1 MLYGLKGTPFI
12 YQGEELGLPDAT
24 IPPDRVVDVDGRD
37 PERAPIPWTPEGP
50 GYGFTTAD
58 SAWLPFIDEAAT
70 LNAATQAE
78 DPHSTLNLTKALAD
92 LRITGEQQMVDAG
105 PGIVAWTRADTYLV
119 AVNFTDQELPLEADG
134 TLVHLERPRPRRRE
148 RLAETQRGAHPAATR
163 LRGSRRSRRRRSAAW
178 SRRPRPRSA
187 RRP

>member
-58 SAWLPFIDEAAT
+58 SAWLPFVDEAAT
-70 LNAATQAE
+70 LNAATQAA
-78 DPHSTLNLTKALAD
+78 DPHSTLNLTKAPRGPAD
-92 LRITGEQQMVDAG
+92 HGRPADARR
-105 PGIVAWTRADTYLV
+105 RAGHRGLD
-119 AVNFTDQELPLEADG
+119 
-134 TLVHLERPRPRRRE
+134 PRRH
-148 RLAETQRGAHPAATR
+148 LPGRGQLHRPGAPAATR
-163 LRGSRRSRRRRSAAW
+163 QATLVISSDPASEAASASLAPSEALILRLRG
-178 SRRPRPRSA
+178 
-187 RRP
+187 

>member
-92 LRITGEQQMVDAG
+92 LRITGEQTDG
-105 PGIVAWTRADTYLV
+105 RRRPGHRGLD
-119 AVNFTDQELPLEADG
+119 PRR
-134 TLVHLERPRPRRRE
+134 HLPRRRQLH
-148 RLAETQRGAHPAATR
+148 RP
-163 LRGSRRSRRRRSAAW
+163 GSR
-178 SRRPRPRSA
+178 
-187 RRP
+187 